1 MLAPIPLP
9 LSVLIGGALG
19 GASLGLA
26 LKDWRKVAILAL
38 LGALGLAV
46 GVFATL
52 TVAALFSYSPLLL
65 GALVGVVV
73 GASLGAAFL
82 DWRTVLGLAVAGA
95 VGFGVGLPA
104 GSSYGLPFRLSEGW
118 EVSPSQGSLAELSW
132 EWLSGIS
139 KGAGW
144 PKSKG
149 QGSDKLPSGLRLYRY
164 LQRFLE
170 PVHEEGGPGFRFQ
183 DLRHTCATLLLR
195 QGVHVKYVQELL
207 GHASI
212 NITLDTYSHVI
223 EGMDGG
229 LADAMDDAL

>member
-1 MLAPIPLP
+1 MRLAGLVRCSVLGAVGFGVGGAIAILSMLAPIPLP

-95 VGFGVGLPA
+95 VGFGVGLLA
-104 GSSYGLPFRLSEGW
+104 GSSLRATFPIIRG
-118 EVSPSQGSLAELSW
+118 VGSFAVTGVIGGAFLGMALGYLERRRLAE
-132 EWLSGIS
+132 E
-139 KGAGW
+139 
-144 PKSKG
+144 
-149 QGSDKLPSGLRLYRY
+149 
-164 LQRFLE
+164 QRSR
-170 PVHEEGGPGFRFQ
+170 VR
-183 DLRHTCATLLLR
+183 
-195 QGVHVKYVQELL
+195 
-207 GHASI
+207 
-212 NITLDTYSHVI
+212 
-223 EGMDGG
+223 
-229 LADAMDDAL
+229 